1 LDDIST
7 FENASP
13 DGKVILVLLMLDQ
26 PQELKLLIISNEP
39 LIRAGLSSLLELEP
53 GLRVSSQA
61 SAEADLDT
69 MILVFQPDLIL
80 WDLGWEQS
88 PDDGSGLQNELG
100 QISDLATEGAAIIVL
115 LSAPELARDAWVAG
129 ARAILLRDAD
139 RSSLGAAI
147 SAAANEMV
155 VLEDSIAAHLLPEL
169 GFSEHKT
176 SEELTPRELQVLQQ
190 LAEGLPNKI
199 IARNLDVSEHT
210 VKFHTSSIFRKLGV
224 RSRTE
229 AVVRGSHLGLI
240 LL

>member
-100 QISDLATEGAAIIVL
+100 QISDLATEGAA
-115 LSAPELARDAWVAG
+115 
-129 ARAILLRDAD
+129 RAILLRDAD

-229 AVVRGSHLGLI
+229 AVVRGSQLGLI